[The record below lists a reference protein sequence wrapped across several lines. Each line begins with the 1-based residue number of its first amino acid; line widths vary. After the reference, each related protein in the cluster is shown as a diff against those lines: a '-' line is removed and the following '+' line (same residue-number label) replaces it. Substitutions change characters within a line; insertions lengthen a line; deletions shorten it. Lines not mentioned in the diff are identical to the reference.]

1 MIILGVAASAR
12 FGVDG
17 QTDAFF
23 FSPTYQQ
30 DPATAEPMGLLQLCS
45 FQGEILREGQ
55 HAAPPKWEGPAGVG
69 NPVVAF
75 PYWAGLAASA
85 QFGLPNQTDV
95 FAVSTEGQL
104 MVAWV
109 DGALTWGGPM
119 GIGGTGVF
127 PAGAPVAASAQ
138 FGVPNQTDVFAVST
152 EGQLMVAAV
161 QEAGEWAPPM
171 GIGGAGVF
179 PQRAAL
185 AASAQFGVPNQTDV
199 FAVSNEGQLMVA
211 WVDGA
216 GKWAGPAVIGNVSTS
231 GGGYGLAA
239 SAQFDL
245 IGPPNRTDVFIQTGQ
260 QILVT
265 WVDGAGKWTLPGP
278 IATFPALG

>member
-1 MIILGVAASAR
+1 
-12 FGVDG
+12 
-17 QTDAFF
+17 
-23 FSPTYQQ
+23 
-30 DPATAEPMGLLQLCS
+30 
-45 FQGEILREGQ
+45 
-55 HAAPPKWEGPAGVG
+55 
-69 NPVVAF
+69 
-75 PYWAGLAASA
+75 
-85 QFGLPNQTDV
+85 
-95 FAVSTEGQL
+95 
-104 MVAWV
+104 
-109 DGALTWGGPM
+109 M

-185 AASAQFGVPNQTDV
+185 AASAQFGVPNQTDVFAVSTEGQLMVAWVDGALTWGGPMGIGGTGVFPAGAPVAASAQFGVPNQTDV